1 MAYYRVEGTS
11 RVSWSLLVEA
21 ASADEATAIARR
33 MAGSQSELRREYAL
47 QNVDHHV
54 GRLLA
59 VGVEPSN
66 GGAAH
71 APREEEAAES
81 GPPYD

>member
-1 MAYYRVEGTS
+1 VLAYFRVEGTS

-47 QNVDHHV
+47 QTVDHQV

-59 VGVEPSN
+59 LGEPTN
-66 GGAAH
+66 GGSPRS
-71 APREEEAAES
+71 PREREAADS
-81 GPPYD
+81 GPPRD

>member
-1 MAYYRVEGTS
+1 MAYFRVEGTS

-47 QNVDHHV
+47 QNVDHQV

-59 VGVEPSN
+59 LGEPSN
-66 GGAAH
+66 GGAAQS
-71 APREEEAAES
+71 PREEEAAEWR
-81 GPPYD
+81 PPQD